1 MNVFLVLWAWI
12 QYILIPSMTHFDLT
26 IHSFIFFFQGYITP
40 QRSLSIEEA
49 TERDKALI
57 RSSLT
62 DLGMRLK
69 SISRENSLARIG
81 KLLLMVFTLN
91 FFPIL
96 APFLSDF

>member
-12 QYILIPSMTHFDLT
+12 QYIPSMTHFDLT
-26 IHSFIFFFQGYITP
+26 IHSFFQGHITP

-81 KLLLMVFTLN
+81 IIIIN
-91 FFPIL
+91 GFFSKISYFIL
-96 APFLSDF
+96 FLSDS